1 MPKLLDLNWIWN
13 KSRLMYAPSLRRS
26 IPPWD
31 FWHEVAVWR
40 RPRKR
45 PGTEKQVSHTALHW
59 DDKVLKV
66 IRCDPSHQGDQSQM
80 SKAAAVTY
88 SNLSNAPLP
97 SKSASRKQ
105 NTYTEAV
112 DFWDLLGLW
121 RHSQHVVKSCSRTLF
136 HNINSH
142 RADGRL
148 W

>member
-1 MPKLLDLNWIWN
+1 MPKLLDINWICN
-13 KSRLMYAPSLRRS
+13 KSRLMYAPRSVAPSHLEISGVKLLCDVVLGKGLGRRNKCLTQHCIEMTKYS
-26 IPPWD
+26 RWS
-31 FWHEVAVWR
+31 
-40 RPRKR
+40 K
-45 PGTEKQVSHTALHW
+45 
-59 DDKVLKV
+59 
-66 IRCDPSHQGDQSQM
+66 CPSHQGDQSQM

-97 SKSASRKQ
+97 SKSACRKQ

-142 RADGRL
+142 TADGRL